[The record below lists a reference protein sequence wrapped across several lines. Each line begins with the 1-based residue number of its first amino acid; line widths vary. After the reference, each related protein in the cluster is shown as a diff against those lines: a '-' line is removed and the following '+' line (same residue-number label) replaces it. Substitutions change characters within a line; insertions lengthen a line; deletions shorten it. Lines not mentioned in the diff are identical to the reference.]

1 MQIIKVGFVLALD
14 QISHS
19 WKKSAMNS
27 KYFSQNRVQC
37 TLSIVSEM
45 FENIVKWEN
54 LVVRLLLSL
63 REDDDLREGVGFQ
76 VF

>member
-1 MQIIKVGFVLALD
+1 
-14 QISHS
+14 
-19 WKKSAMNS
+19 MNS
-27 KYFSQNRVQC
+27 KHFSQNRVQC
-37 TLSIVSEM
+37 TLSIVSEI
-45 FENIVKWEN
+45 FENIVILEN